1 MGKPRIRS
9 RIGQI
14 VRKNYDWFTSS
25 WSRVCL
31 CTNPR
36 QISSFYRKTAA
47 KAVSFWN
54 ISFGKPDFLSRC
66 SVALGNS
73 SPGTTWKAVF
83 HLLFNRIVRKRFV
96 NAKQTI
102 CSICSRV
109 VDSKYKIQSLGD
121 EKTLVE
127 LTDLYGLDW
136 VDLHMVCDSTCGFLV
151 RILLFLLQTNYH
163 TLPYPKTSK
172 GKFEPRMTYIFIYM
186 YMLWSSFIPWLKF
199 SFLLFQTGYNIL
211 LYPKTYKTA

>member
-25 WSRVCL
+25 WSCVCL

-36 QISSFYRKTAA
+36 QISSFYRKTTA

-83 HLLFNRIVRKRFV
+83 HLLFNRIVQKRFV
-96 NAKQTI
+96 NGKQTI

-109 VDSKYKIQSLGD
+109 VDSKYKIQSLCD

-127 LTDLYGLDW
+127 LERFIRLRLGWFTYGLW
-136 VDLHMVCDSTCGFLV
+136 FY
-151 RILLFLLQTNYH
+151 LLFGSNFTFLLQTNYH

-172 GKFEPRMTYIFIYM
+172 GKFEPRMTYICIYM

-199 SFLLFQTGYNIL
+199 YFGYHIL

>member
-25 WSRVCL
+25 WSCVCL

-36 QISSFYRKTAA
+36 QISSFYRKTTA

-83 HLLFNRIVRKRFV
+83 HLLFTRIVRKRFV
-96 NAKQTI
+96 NGKQTI

-109 VDSKYKIQSLGD
+109 VDSKYKIQSLCD

-127 LTDLYGLDW
+127 LERFIRLRLGWFTYGLW
-136 VDLHMVCDSTCGFLV
+136 FY
-151 RILLFLLQTNYH
+151 LLFGWNFTFLLQTNYH

-172 GKFEPRMTYIFIYM
+172 GKFEPRMTYICIYM

-199 SFLLFQTGYNIL
+199 YFGYHIL

>member
-25 WSRVCL
+25 WSCVCL

-36 QISSFYRKTAA
+36 QISSFYRKTTP

-96 NAKQTI
+96 NGKQTI

-109 VDSKYKIQSLGD
+109 VDSKYKIQSLCD

-127 LTDLYGLDW
+127 LERFIRLRLGWFTYGLW
-136 VDLHMVCDSTCGFLV
+136 FY
-151 RILLFLLQTNYH
+151 LLFGSTLLFCFKLIIIHYH
-163 TLPYPKTSK
+163 TQKQVRENLNHVWL
-172 GKFEPRMTYIFIYM
+172 TYVYTCICCGQV
-186 YMLWSSFIPWLKF
+186 LSL
-199 SFLLFQTGYNIL
+199 G
-211 LYPKTYKTA
+211 

>member
-25 WSRVCL
+25 WSCVCL

-36 QISSFYRKTAA
+36 QISSFYRKTTA

-96 NAKQTI
+96 NGKQTI

-109 VDSKYKIQSLGD
+109 VDSKYKIQSLCD

-127 LTDLYGLDW
+127 LERFIRLRLGWFTYGLW
-136 VDLHMVCDSTCGFLV
+136 FY
-151 RILLFLLQTNYH
+151 LLFGSTLLFCFKLIIIHYH
-163 TLPYPKTSK
+163 TQKQVRENLNHVWL
-172 GKFEPRMTYIFIYM
+172 TYVYTCICCGQV
-186 YMLWSSFIPWLKF
+186 LSL
-199 SFLLFQTGYNIL
+199 G
-211 LYPKTYKTA
+211 

>member
-25 WSRVCL
+25 WSCVCL

-96 NAKQTI
+96 NGKQTI

-109 VDSKYKIQSLGD
+109 VESKYKIQSLGD

-136 VDLHMVCDSTCGFLV
+136 VDLHMVCDSTCFLV
-151 RILLFLLQTNYH
+151 RILLFCFKLIIIHYH
-163 TLPYPKTSK
+163 TQKQVRENLNHVWL
-172 GKFEPRMTYIFIYM
+172 TYVYTCICCGQV
-186 YMLWSSFIPWLKF
+186 LSL
-199 SFLLFQTGYNIL
+199 G
-211 LYPKTYKTA
+211 

>member
-1 MGKPRIRS
+1 MTGSLRP
-9 RIGQI
+9 G
-14 VRKNYDWFTSS
+14 VVFAFA
-25 WSRVCL
+25 
-31 CTNPR
+31 
-36 QISSFYRKTAA
+36 QISDKSVPFTEKRPRKQ
-47 KAVSFWN
+47 
-54 ISFGKPDFLSRC
+54 FLSGTFRPENRTSFPC
-66 SVALGNS
+66 VPLLSVS

-96 NAKQTI
+96 NGKQTI

-121 EKTLVE
+121 EKTLLE
-127 LTDLYGLDW
+127 LERFIRLRLGWFTYGLW
-136 VDLHMVCDSTCGFLV
+136 FY
-151 RILLFLLQTNYH
+151 LLFGSNFTFLLQINYL

-172 GKFEPRMTYIFIYM
+172 GKFEPRMSYICIYM

-199 SFLLFQTGYNIL
+199 YFLLFQTGSHIL

>member
-25 WSRVCL
+25 WSCVCL

-36 QISSFYRKTAA
+36 QISSFYRKTTA

-54 ISFGKPDFLSRC
+54 NSFGKPDFLSRC
-66 SVALGNS
+66 SFALGNS

-96 NAKQTI
+96 NGKQTI

-109 VDSKYKIQSLGD
+109 VDSKYKIQSLCD

-127 LTDLYGLDW
+127 LERFIRLRLGWFTYGLW
-136 VDLHMVCDSTCGFLV
+136 FY
-151 RILLFLLQTNYH
+151 LLFVSNFTFLLQTNYH

-172 GKFEPRMTYIFIYM
+172 GKFEPRMTYICIYM

-199 SFLLFQTGYNIL
+199 YFGYHIL